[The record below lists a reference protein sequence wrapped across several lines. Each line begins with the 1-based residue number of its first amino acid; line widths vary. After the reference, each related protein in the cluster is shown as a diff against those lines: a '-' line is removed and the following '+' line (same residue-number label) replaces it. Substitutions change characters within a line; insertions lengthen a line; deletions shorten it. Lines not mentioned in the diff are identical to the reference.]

1 MEQKSVRRWQQMAR
15 KNKPRWKDLTFYER
29 FAKRLK
35 QKGAC
40 EEICEYYR
48 EKGKRK
54 EENL

>member
-1 MEQKSVRRWQQMAR
+1 MPK

-40 EEICEYYR
+40 EEICEHYR
-48 EKGKRK
+48 EKGRREK
-54 EENL
+54 EKESGYIVKIESIK

>member
-1 MEQKSVRRWQQMAR
+1 MPK

-40 EEICEYYR
+40 EEICEHYR
-48 EKGKRK
+48 EKGRREK
-54 EENL
+54 EKATENYK